1 MRNYVK
7 EMELAA
13 KKRDL
18 PIFFPATLSMA
29 YFLGYSALIFLYNQK
44 YYEIFLSL
52 SIPLAFAVMGF
63 ELSRMLPSDNEMEL
77 QNEIKEARKFLEKS
91 SGKADSEGINALV
104 DLYRSRKGENK
115 WNSIDDMLLE
125 AFPDKGELR
134 EAITGILE
142 GGK

>member
-1 MRNYVK
+1 MKNYVK

-18 PIFFPATLSMA
+18 PIFFPATLSMV

-44 YYEIFLSL
+44 YYEIFLVL

-91 SGKADSEGINALV
+91 SGKADNEGINALV
-104 DLYRSRKGENK
+104 DLYRSGRDNRKWE
-115 WNSIDDMLLE
+115 SIEDMFRE
-125 AFPDKGELR
+125 AFPDKSELR
-134 EAITGILE
+134 KAIGEIIE
-142 GGK
+142 R

>member
-1 MRNYVK
+1 MKNYVK

-18 PIFFPATLSMA
+18 PIFFPATLSMV

-44 YYEIFLSL
+44 YYEIFLVL

-91 SGKADSEGINALV
+91 SGKADDEGINALV
-104 DLYRSRKGENK
+104 DLYRSGRDNRKWE
-115 WNSIDDMLLE
+115 SIEDMFRE
-125 AFPDKGELR
+125 AFPDKSELR
-134 EAITGILE
+134 KAIGEIIE
-142 GGK
+142 R

>member
-1 MRNYVK
+1 MKNYVK
-7 EMELAA
+7 EMELVA

-18 PIFFPATLSMA
+18 PIFFPATLSMV

-44 YYEIFLSL
+44 YYEIFLVL

-91 SGKADSEGINALV
+91 SGKADDEGINALV
-104 DLYRSRKGENK
+104 DLYRSGRDNRKWE
-115 WNSIDDMLLE
+115 SIEDMFRE
-125 AFPDKGELR
+125 AFPDKSELR
-134 EAITGILE
+134 KAIGEIIE
-142 GGK
+142 R